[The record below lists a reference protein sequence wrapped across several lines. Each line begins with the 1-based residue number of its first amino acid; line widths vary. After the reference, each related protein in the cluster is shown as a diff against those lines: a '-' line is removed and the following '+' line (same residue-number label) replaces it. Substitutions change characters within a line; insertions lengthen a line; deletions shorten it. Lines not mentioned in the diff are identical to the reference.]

1 MAPHNH
7 IPIKQATKIE
17 LKKSD
22 KILRA
27 EKYMIKTLL
36 GGGGVELIWNVD
48 TYLKFE

>member
-22 KILRA
+22 KKIESR
-27 EKYMIKTLL
+27 KVYDKNSTWW
-36 GGGGVELIWNVD
+36 GWG
-48 TYLKFE
+48 